1 MFFWF
6 LVAVAVVVGLT
17 VLGAYMVRQDPDTS
31 WESREDRAMGPWV
44 DH

>member
-17 VLGAYMVRQDPDTS
+17 LLGAFISRRDGD
-31 WESREDRAMGPWV
+31 WESREDNALGPWSEM
-44 DH
+44 